1 MAICTWNGIAT
12 VKYKNEQECQR
23 HARVKKSAVHR
34 IFEGYFRLQNARREE
49 NHQTPLKIKGPLKWG
64 L

>member
-23 HARVKKSAVHR
+23 HARVK
-34 IFEGYFRLQNARREE
+34 Q
-49 NHQTPLKIKGPLKWG
+49 KIGRSSDLWG
-64 L
+64 VLPTSKK

>member
-23 HARVKKSAVHR
+23 HARVK
-34 IFEGYFRLQNARREE
+34 Q
-49 NHQTPLKIKGPLKWG
+49 KIGRSSDLGGVLPTSKK
-64 L
+64 